1 MNDIIA
7 VDAEKVRK
15 YQMFMAYFL
24 ELDKHPKNV
33 LYESK
38 EKDPYKRM
46 CGDLAQGYEIDW
58 VQFPYLLVNEFG
70 KTEHIDNFE
79 QRHPNF
85 AEDIQQARNLLGT
98 IQ

>member
-15 YQMFMAYFL
+15 YQMLMAYFL

-38 EKDPYKRM
+38 EKDSYKRM
-46 CGDLAQGYEIDW
+46 CIDLAQGYEMDKIS
-58 VQFPYLLVNEFG
+58 PTLMVNEFG
-70 KTEHIDNFE
+70 KIEHVDSFE